1 MVRIDHF
8 LIGVLGV
15 GSVFF
20 YMFVSVTGG
29 SYTMKL
35 RLLNFLYTRHV
46 SFLTLGVVFIDRT

>member
-15 GSVFF
+15 GSFF

-35 RLLNFLYTRHV
+35 PPYLFVYKTRFC
-46 SFLTLGVVFIDRT
+46 SYLGCCFHR